1 MRRRVAEIRLATP
14 ADGAQ
19 LSAIY
24 ASLVRDTAISF
35 EVEPPDGAEMAR
47 RVAESLPA
55 YRGWWRTPVGIE
67 SPLWSRTGTGSR
79 RRPTSTFSAA

>member
-1 MRRRVAEIRLATP
+1 MAEIRLATP

-24 ASLVRDTAISF
+24 APIARDTAISF
-35 EVEPPDGAEMAR
+35 EVYPPDATEMAR

-55 YRGWWRTPVGIE
+55 FPWLVVSILRV
-67 SPLWSRTGTGSR
+67 
-79 RRPTSTFSAA
+79 